1 MANSKRTTQA
11 DVIRTVLSR
20 IEGGRCLPGAR
31 IIPATIAADLGIS
44 TIPVRE
50 ALSQLVG
57 RELLVDR
64 HREGF
69 HVAPLDG
76 VTLGAL
82 YAEHGQLMDRAIAIG
97 QGDARSPS
105 RSGNPWRIFQM
116 IAEQTGNDAI
126 TGIQRYLAA
135 RLLPARRRETAYPGI
150 ATATRDLWTELRR
163 RNPEKVR
170 DASREFH
177 RICATEATRIAG

>member
-1 MANSKRTTQA
+1 MTNSKRVTQA
-11 DVIRTVLSR
+11 DIIRTMVSR
-20 IEGGRCLPGAR
+20 IESGRSLPGAR
-31 IIPATIAADLGIS
+31 IIPATIAAEFGIS

-69 HVAPLDG
+69 HVAPIDG

-97 QGDARSPS
+97 QNDARHTGKPGS
-105 RSGNPWRIFQM
+105 PWRVFQS
-116 IAEQTGNDAI
+116 IAEQTGNEAVA
-126 TGIQRYLAA
+126 GVQRYLAA
-135 RLLPARRRETAYPGI
+135 RLLPARRREAAYPGI
-150 ATATRDLWTELRR
+150 ASVTRELWLALRSG
-163 RNPEKVR
+163 NSNSAR
-170 DASREFH
+170 DCSREFH
-177 RICATEATRIAG
+177 KICAFGATRIAG